1 MNAYNP
7 ISWTKK
13 LVFAA
18 GTLVIAG
25 GVLEVVADS
34 MKFPDP
40 ETMAVREQVI
50 AAQSERAQQMRDL
63 ARGEVRIADTA
74 TGGRI

>member
-7 ISWTKK
+7 ISWKKK

-18 GTLVIAG
+18 ATLAIAA
-25 GVLEVVADS
+25 GVLEVVAGS

-40 ETMAVREQVI
+40 DTMAVREQVI
-50 AAQSERAQQMRDL
+50 AVQTERAQQIREL
-63 ARGEVRIADTA
+63 VRGEVRIADTA